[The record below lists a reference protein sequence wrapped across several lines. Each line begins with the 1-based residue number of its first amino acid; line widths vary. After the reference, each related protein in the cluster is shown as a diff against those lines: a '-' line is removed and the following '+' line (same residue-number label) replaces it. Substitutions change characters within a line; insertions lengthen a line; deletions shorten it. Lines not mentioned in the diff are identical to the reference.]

1 MRLWRLSSVR
11 HARDFTGGYG
21 ILNNGRWNTV
31 GRPVTYC
38 ATVPSLTA
46 LEKRVHVTD
55 AADLPPQV
63 MVAYDVPDD
72 ISVRKIE
79 IGTLPRDW
87 ASRETHTQQLGDEWL
102 DAGVEAI
109 LMMPSVAMPIAQAV
123 DRNALINHRRAD
135 ATRITIA
142 HVIPF
147 ALDARLFRP

>member
-21 ILNNGRWNTV
+21 IFNNGRWNTV

-38 ATVPSLTA
+38 ATVPSLAA
-46 LEKRVHVTD
+46 LEKRAHVTY
-55 AADLPPQV
+55 AADLPPLA

-72 ISVRKIE
+72 IPVCTIE
-79 IGTLPRDW
+79 ISALPRDW
-87 ASRETHTQQLGDEWL
+87 GSRETHTQVLGDEWL
-102 DAGVEAI
+102 DMGREAVLI
-109 LMMPSVAMPIAQAV
+109 MPSVVMPLAEAA
-123 DRNALINHRRAD
+123 DRNALINHHVAD

-147 ALDARLFRP
+147 SLDARLFRP